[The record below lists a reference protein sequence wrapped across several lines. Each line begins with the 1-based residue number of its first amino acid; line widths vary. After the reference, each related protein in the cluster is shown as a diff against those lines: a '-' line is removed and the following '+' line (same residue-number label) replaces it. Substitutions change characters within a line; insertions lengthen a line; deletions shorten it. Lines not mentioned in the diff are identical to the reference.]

1 MILKEQVIVQM
12 ETDAT
17 RKYPFSRK
25 TLDQIQ
31 DLRQW
36 EEDNMKAEFPDKDF
50 LVPAPIIIARAI
62 DDMHRGVFVQ

>member
-1 MILKEQVIVQM
+1 MPEMKQVVVI

-31 DLRQW
+31 DLRQV
-36 EEDNMKAEFPDKDF
+36 EEDRYQRQGQDVI
-50 LVPAPIIIARAI
+50 VPAPVIIANAV
-62 DDMHRGVFVQ
+62 DLLHQQTFGE